1 MTLLLSVLSQPDL
14 PNLPAP
20 KGEDIG
26 WGDVLSE
33 PPLKALYLTLW
44 KVYRATV
51 SSAQGEVC
59 NYEPSCSVFGA
70 KAVKRYGLIKGLL
83 LSSDRLQR
91 CHPWTWR
98 YLRWYWGAVY
108 VEGRGVKIY
117 DPVEDYG
124 W

>member
-1 MTLLLSVLSQPDL
+1 MGLILLFLSKPDL
-14 PNLPAP
+14 PDLPTYG
-20 KGEDIG
+20 KGDPG
-26 WGDVLSE
+26 WGEVLSE
-33 PPLKALYLTLW
+33 DPLRALYLTLW

-70 KAVKRYGLIKGLL
+70 RAVVRYGLLKGLL

-91 CHPWTWR
+91 CHPWAWH
-98 YLRWYWGAVY
+98 YLKWYWGAVH
-108 VEGRGVKIY
+108 VKGRGFKIY